1 MKQEEFCRLLAA
13 GTPDMPEAFSRR
25 VDAFLSDK
33 IAQEARTPAHTPVP
47 VRGRVGIRALA
58 LALLAALLL
67 GSVAFAAARL
77 GIFDALRFMVGAQP
91 DARQVAAQQSL
102 HQETINNVEITIR
115 EAAYDGRTL
124 FLQYSYRMLDVDKPL
139 GITDASGQLLGG
151 ITEDMEQLLYSH
163 NVGWWID
170 HFWVNGQCMDMA
182 NNSGA
187 VETGTLIP
195 GEILRTEYWR
205 LDNLDVALSGQVEI
219 ALPIGECQPL
229 EDYRLALH
237 PEKYGEDGNLLKPDK
252 GLVTFTFDAGDML
265 SQVITL
271 YPNVETVT
279 PEVTAKVSE
288 AAFTPLMTYITLDLQ
303 GSPEALAAY
312 KAEHGEGYYDT
323 EGNLL
328 WPFESLDVHG
338 GYIASLSLV
347 DGEGQELFPDAYGN
361 NGVGS
366 AWAEFLYPAITDM
379 PEELWL
385 APMDTGEADMTR
397 AIRVK

>member
-25 VDAFLSDK
+25 VNAFLSDK
-33 IAQEARTPAHTPVP
+33 IAQEARTPARAPVP
-47 VRGRVGIRALA
+47 VRGRIVVRALA

-205 LDNLDVALSGQVEI
+205 LDNLDVTLSGQVEI

-303 GSPEALAAY
+303 GNPEALAAY
-312 KAEHGEGYYDT
+312 KAEHGEGYYD
-323 EGNLL
+323 EAGNLL
-328 WPFESLDVHG
+328 WPYESLDVHS

-347 DGEGQELFPDAYGN
+347 DGEGRELFPDAYGN